1 MLSKSNECFVW
12 SILDTPFHLKN
23 FQTIAK
29 IFYILPVMHKFPIDS
44 CKFIHGSIG
53 KYGGE
58 ALGNFE
64 VVNASTL
71 I

>member
-1 MLSKSNECFVW
+1 MLSKLNECFVW

-29 IFYILPVMHKFPIDS
+29 IIYILPVMHKFPIDS

-53 KYGGE
+53 KYGG
-58 ALGNFE
+58 GGTWKF
-64 VVNASTL
+64 
-71 I
+71 